1 MLRNRTLTFL
11 CSKLVKPYSFL
22 PPSTTPTTTAT
33 MTSAAVDNLPADSQT
48 SINKAPLKSVDE
60 PDVGILCYISQLPGF
75 RGILKQRYSDF
86 IVNEV
91 DLDGNVV
98 HLTSLHVS
106 PELAENKEEIV
117 AEQSDKS
124 YTEEIESFRLLVG
137 DADAD
142 RLKEMIEKIN
152 AGVDHDISP
161 LVLSP
166 SSDKVHRT
174 AVHNFFKE
182 KLKFLVTDTID
193 GPKDLSKCIRV
204 RPNSSGN
211 QNKGRNFRKRK
222 DRDEKPFDKR
232 GSHDWPEHLGKFLRF
247 HLYKENKDT
256 QEVLRLIGKMLG
268 VQPKS
273 FGFSGTKDKRSVS
286 TQQVT
291 MFKQRASRLAS
302 LNAKLIGI
310 KLGDF
315 CYVKEGLQLGQL
327 FGNRFTITLRGV
339 TADSEDTIKAS
350 ADALGKHGFINYFGL
365 QRFGSGSIPT
375 HLIGAALL
383 RGEWKAAI
391 DMILDPREGEREAV
405 RKIREQYKES
415 NNVDGALRRL
425 PHHMV
430 AERSILLCLKKSPG
444 NYQQALKAIPRT
456 MRMMYVHSYQSYL
469 WNHAASV
476 RLQKYGADSVVVGD
490 LVYCKEDCSEF
501 ITAPNECEEDIID
514 EADNISNLEEIEV
527 DVPDEKIFPVKAV
540 DEEDLL
546 KQKYTIDDVI
556 LPLPGS
562 RVMYPANA
570 VADVYHDLAK
580 KDNISLTESVHNV
593 KEFSITSMSGAYRR
607 VFQKPIDFEWE
618 VLKYSD
624 ASTPLADTDL
634 DILAKTEPEIK
645 FQKVDKTNGSNSCDA
660 PEKCRDGTPDNTESD
675 GPNQATQTAL
685 KLSFTLPSSCYAT
698 MAIRELL
705 KTSTSVAF
713 HKTLNDQ
720 V

>member
-1 MLRNRTLTFL
+1 M
-11 CSKLVKPYSFL
+11 S
-22 PPSTTPTTTAT
+22 ST
-33 MTSAAVDNLPADSQT
+33 AADIISVEPQDAV
-48 SINKAPLKSVDE
+48 IKAPLKNIDE
-60 PDVGILCYISQLPGF
+60 PDVGILCYISHLPGF

-98 HLTSLHVS
+98 HLTSLHVP
-106 PELAENKEEIV
+106 PELADKKEENV

-124 YTEEIESFRLLVG
+124 YTEEIESFRSLVG
-137 DADAD
+137 EADAD
-142 RLKEMIEKIN
+142 RLKEFIEKIVSG
-152 AGVDHDISP
+152 AEHDVSP

-204 RPNSSGN
+204 RPISSGN
-211 QNKGRNFRKRK
+211 HNKGRNSRKRK
-222 DRDEKPFDKR
+222 DRDDKPFDRR
-232 GSHDWPEHLGKFLRF
+232 GSDEWPEYLGKFLRF

-256 QEVLRLIGKMLG
+256 QEALRLIGKMLG
-268 VQPKS
+268 VQPKA

-310 KLGDF
+310 KVGDF
-315 CYVKEGLQLGQL
+315 SYVKEGLQLGQL
-327 FGNRFTITLRGV
+327 LGNRFTITLRGV
-339 TADSEDTIKAS
+339 SADSEDTIRAS
-350 ADALGKHGFINYFGL
+350 ADALGKDGFINYFGL
-365 QRFGSGSIPT
+365 QRFGSGSVPT

-383 RGEWKAAI
+383 RGEWKAAV

-405 RKIREQYKES
+405 RKIREHYKES
-415 NNVDGALRRL
+415 NNVEAALRRM
-425 PHHMV
+425 PHHMA
-430 AERSILLCLKKSPG
+430 AERAVLLCLKKSPG

-456 MRMMYVHSYQSYL
+456 MRMMFVHSYQSYL

-476 RLQKYGADSVVVGD
+476 RLQKYGADRVVVGD
-490 LVYCKEDCSEF
+490 LVYCKEDPINIISAHTEYEEY
-501 ITAPNECEEDIID
+501 ISNEEDD
-514 EADNISNLEEIEV
+514 ISNVEEIQV
-527 DVPDEKIFPVKAV
+527 DVPDVKNFSV
-540 DEEDLL
+540 KVIDEEDLL
-546 KQKYTIDDVI
+546 EQKYTIDDVV

-562 RVMYPANA
+562 RAMYPAND

-580 KDNISLTESVHNV
+580 KDNICLTESVHNV
-593 KEFSITSMSGAYRR
+593 KEFSITSLSGGYRR

-618 VLKYSD
+618 ILKYTD
-624 ASTPLADTDL
+624 ASRPLADTDL
-634 DILAKTEPEIK
+634 DILAKSDSGNKI
-645 FQKVDKTNGSNSCDA
+645 QKEDVSNGNKANSSDPLNA
-660 PEKCRDGTPDNTESD
+660 SEKCEDTTPDHTEADGANQSSD
-675 GPNQATQTAL
+675 LEATQTAL

>member
-1 MLRNRTLTFL
+1 M
-11 CSKLVKPYSFL
+11 S
-22 PPSTTPTTTAT
+22 ST
-33 MTSAAVDNLPADSQT
+33 AVENISEPQDA
-48 SINKAPLKSVDE
+48 IIKAPLKNIDE

-98 HLTSLHVS
+98 HLTSLHLP
-106 PELAENKEEIV
+106 PEMAEKKEEVV

-124 YTEEIESFRLLVG
+124 YTEEIESFRSLAG

-142 RLKEMIEKIN
+142 RLKELIEKISTG
-152 AGVDHDISP
+152 AEHDGSP

-174 AVHNFFKE
+174 AGVEVLKAVHNFFKE

-193 GPKDLSKCIRV
+193 GPKDSSKCIRV
-204 RPNSSGN
+204 RPSSSGN
-211 QNKGRNFRKRK
+211 QSKGRNFRKRK

-232 GSHDWPEHLGKFLRF
+232 GADWPEHLGKFLRF

-268 VQPKS
+268 VQPRA

-302 LNAKLIGI
+302 LNARLIGI
-310 KLGDF
+310 KVGDF

-339 TADSEDTIKAS
+339 SADSEDSIRAC

-365 QRFGSGSIPT
+365 QRFGSGSVPT

-405 RKIREQYKES
+405 RMIREHYKES
-415 NNVDGALRRL
+415 KDVEGALRRM

-430 AERSILLCLKKSPG
+430 AERSVLLCLKKSPG

-476 RLQKYGADSVVVGD
+476 RLQKYGADRVIVGD
-490 LVYCKEDCSEF
+490 LVYCKEDSSE
-501 ITAPNECEEDIID
+501 IISARTECEDDIIV
-514 EADNISNLEEIEV
+514 EADNSINLEEIEI
-527 DVPDEKIFPVKAV
+527 DVPDEKIFSVKAV

-562 RVMYPANA
+562 RAIYPAND

-580 KDNISLTESVHNV
+580 KDNISLSESVHNV
-593 KEFSITSMSGAYRR
+593 KEFSITSMSGGYRR
-607 VFQKPIDFEWE
+607 VFQKPIDFVWE
-618 VLKYSD
+618 VLKYKD
-624 ASTPLADTDL
+624 PSTPLADTDL
-634 DILAKTEPEIK
+634 DILAKSESGNK
-645 FQKVDKTNGSNSCDA
+645 VQKEDTANGSNVNSPDSLNV
-660 PEKCRDGTPDNTESD
+660 PVKCKDGTSD
-675 GPNQATQTAL
+675 SAEVDSANQSSDLEASQTAL

>member
-11 CSKLVKPYSFL
+11 CSKLVKPYSLL

-33 MTSAAVDNLPADSQT
+33 MASTAVDNLPADSQT
-48 SINKAPLKSVDE
+48 SITKPPLKSVDE
-60 PDVGILCYISQLPGF
+60 PDVGILCYISHLPGF

-117 AEQSDKS
+117 AEKSDKS

-137 DADAD
+137 DEDAD
-142 RLKEMIEKIN
+142 RLKELIEKIS

-193 GPKDLSKCIRV
+193 GPKDSSKCIRV

-211 QNKGRNFRKRK
+211 QNNGRNFRKRK
-222 DRDEKPFDKR
+222 DRNEKPFDKR

-291 MFKQRASRLAS
+291 MFKQRASKLAS

-315 CYVKEGLQLGQL
+315 CYVREGLQLGQL

-490 LVYCKEDCSEF
+490 LVYCKEDSGEI
-501 ITAPNECEEDIID
+501 ITAPNGSEEDIID
-514 EADNISNLEEIEV
+514 EVDNISNLEDIEV
-527 DVPDEKIFPVKAV
+527 DVPDEKIFSVKAV

-546 KQKYTIDDVI
+546 KQKYTIDDVV

-593 KEFSITSMSGAYRR
+593 KEFSITSMTGAYRR

-618 VLKYSD
+618 VLKYTD
-624 ASTPLADTDL
+624 ASTPLAETDL
-634 DILAKTEPEIK
+634 DILAKTEPAIK
-645 FQKVDKTNGSNSCDA
+645 YQKVDKTNGSNSCNA
-660 PEKCRDGTPDNTESD
+660 PDKCKDGTPDNTESD